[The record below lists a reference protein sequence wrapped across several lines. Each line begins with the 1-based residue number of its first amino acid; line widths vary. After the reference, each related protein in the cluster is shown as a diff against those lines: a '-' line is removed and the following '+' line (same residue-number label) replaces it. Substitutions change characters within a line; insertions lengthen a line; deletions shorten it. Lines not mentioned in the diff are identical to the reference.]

1 MNLPDRVLKEIRTF
15 AAEHGVQKIIL
26 FGSRASG
33 TNSQRSDIDIAVT
46 GGDFSAFFYW
56 DVQEKVHSLLMFD
69 VINIDFGISEALRD
83 EILNGVVIYEK
94 T

>member
-15 AAEHGVQKIIL
+15 AAEHGVLKVIL

-33 TNSQRSDIDIAVT
+33 TNSQQSDIDIAVT
-46 GGDFSAFFYW
+46 GGDFSAFYW
-56 DVQEKVHSLLMFD
+56 DIQEKVHSLLMFG
-69 VINIDFGISEALRD
+69 VINIDGGISEALHD

>member
-1 MNLPDRVLKEIRTF
+1 MNLPDRVLAEIRTF

-46 GGDFSAFFYW
+46 GGDFSAFYW
-56 DVQEKVHSLLMFD
+56 DIQEKVHSLLMFD
-69 VINIDFGISEALRD
+69 VINIDGGISEALRD

>member
-15 AAEHGVQKIIL
+15 AAEHGVLKVIL

-33 TNSQRSDIDIAVT
+33 KNEQRSDIDIAVA
-46 GGDFSAFFYW
+46 GGDFSAFYG
-56 DVQEKVHSLLMFD
+56 DIQEKVHSLLMFD
-69 VINIDFGISEALRD
+69 VVNIDGGISEALHD
-83 EILNGVVIYEK
+83 EILKGVVIYEK

>member
-33 TNSQRSDIDIAVT
+33 TNTQRSDIDIAVT
-46 GGDFSAFFYW
+46 GGDFSAFSW
-56 DVQEKVHSLLMFD
+56 DIQEKVHSLLMFD
-69 VINIDFGISEALRD
+69 VINIDGGISESLRD

>member
-15 AAEHGVQKIIL
+15 AAEHGVLKVIL

-33 TNSQRSDIDIAVT
+33 TNTERSDIDIAVT
-46 GGDFSAFFYW
+46 GGDFSAFYW

-69 VINIDFGISEALRD
+69 VINIDGGISEALRD